1 MDIFICKAGI
11 KHEGGFLCTS
21 MMLMQGTMTATDTLS
36 STNKTQEYPLLILKD
51 MPVVM
56 SVNSLYITA

>member
-1 MDIFICKAGI
+1 MEKLDCKAGT

-36 STNKTQEYPLLILKD
+36 STNKTQEYPLLILED

-56 SVNSLYITA
+56 SVNSLYMTA